1 MRAHGLSLERNA
13 LLLSPVAPS
22 QRSAEGPAQRAAA
35 EPARAEPG
43 LPDEQAALVQRAA
56 GGEPLAFGELYR
68 RHVERVH
75 RFIAFRV
82 GDEAAARDLTQDA
95 FLRALRGIA
104 ALERPERF
112 EAWLLAIAHRTV
124 QNHYRSLGRRPDEA
138 ELEAADAAR
147 SAGRLEQGGG
157 VADPQSR
164 LEATLRQEALRR
176 ALSELSQAQQEVL
189 GLRFVAGLSFA
200 ETAEITGRSLH
211 AVRKLQYRGLAL
223 LRGHLVGAG
232 EAAG

>member
-1 MRAHGLSLERNA
+1 MRACGLSLERNA
-13 LLLSPVAPS
+13 LFLSPAAPS
-22 QRSAEGPAQRAAA
+22 QRTADGPAHRAAA
-35 EPARAEPG
+35 EPARAQFG
-43 LPDEQAALVQRAA
+43 VRDEQAVLVRRAVD
-56 GGEPLAFGELYR
+56 GEALAFGELYR
-68 RHVERVH
+68 RNVERVH
-75 RFIAFRV
+75 RYIVFRV

-124 QNHYRSLGRRPDEA
+124 QNHYRARGRRPDESA
-138 ELEAADAAR
+138 LEAADAAR
-147 SAGRLEQGGG
+147 SAGRLEQGGA
-157 VADPQSR
+157 VADPQTR
-164 LEATLRQEALRR
+164 LEATLRQDALRE

-200 ETAEITGRSLH
+200 ETAELTGRSLH

-223 LRGHLVGAG
+223 LRGRLGGAG
-232 EAAG
+232 EAAP